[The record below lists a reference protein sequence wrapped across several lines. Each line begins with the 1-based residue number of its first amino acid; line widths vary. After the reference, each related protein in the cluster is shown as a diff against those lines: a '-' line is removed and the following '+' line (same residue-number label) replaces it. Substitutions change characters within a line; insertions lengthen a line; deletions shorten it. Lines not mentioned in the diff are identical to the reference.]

1 MAPKRGLRE
10 LKKARTRSAIQREA
24 LRLFH
29 ERGYDAT
36 TVEQVAEAAEVAHTT
51 VFRYFPTKEDLVISD
66 EDDPVFFELLRTRP
80 PELTPIQ
87 TLRAAIRDLLG
98 GLSPDDLA
106 AGRERT
112 LLILSVPALRGAA
125 FGNYVETMRTVTAI
139 LAERS
144 GRGPDDVAVRTLTGA
159 AFGIMLDIMLRWGDD
174 PSLDLPRAI
183 DEALATLD
191 PAS

>member
-174 PSLDLPRAI
+174 PSLDLPQTV